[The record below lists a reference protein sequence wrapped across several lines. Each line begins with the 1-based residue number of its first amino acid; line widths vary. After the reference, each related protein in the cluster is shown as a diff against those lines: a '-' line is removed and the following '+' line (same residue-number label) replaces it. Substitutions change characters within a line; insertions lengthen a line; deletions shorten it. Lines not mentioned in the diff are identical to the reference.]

1 MWFYIGYTADDGS
14 FQMATV
20 KYIGP
25 LADGR
30 VQYQTAQGD
39 NVNLRQDQ
47 IVWIYDTL
55 TNVQ

>member
-1 MWFYIGYTADDGS
+1 MWFYIGYSAEDGT
-14 FQMATV
+14 FQMTTA

-47 IVWIYDTL
+47 IVWIYSVTS
-55 TNVQ
+55 NE